1 VVVPDILANAGGVI
15 VSYFEWVQANQAYWW
30 TQAEIEQRLEARMR
44 SSWQSVC
51 RSAAARQLTL
61 RQAAT
66 VTAVE
71 RVTEAHVLRGLYP

>member
-1 VVVPDILANAGGVI
+1 
-15 VSYFEWVQANQAYWW
+15 
-30 TQAEIEQRLEARMR
+30 MR
-44 SSWQSVC
+44 SAWQSVC
-51 RSAAARQLTL
+51 RTATERQLTL